1 MLASDQAS
9 EKTRQINIQ
18 PENTVQRLVRAE
30 RREQENERMENNL
43 YGEQNVPEDAL
54 VMWLLLETLFSPQ
67 WFSVF
72 HFLTILQ
79 TKEPDKLTLPL
90 IAVSL
95 FTLDHV

>member
-30 RREQENERMENNL
+30 RREQKNERMENNL

-54 VMWLLLETLFSPQ
+54 VM
-67 WFSVF
+67 
-72 HFLTILQ
+72 
-79 TKEPDKLTLPL
+79 
-90 IAVSL
+90 
-95 FTLDHV
+95 